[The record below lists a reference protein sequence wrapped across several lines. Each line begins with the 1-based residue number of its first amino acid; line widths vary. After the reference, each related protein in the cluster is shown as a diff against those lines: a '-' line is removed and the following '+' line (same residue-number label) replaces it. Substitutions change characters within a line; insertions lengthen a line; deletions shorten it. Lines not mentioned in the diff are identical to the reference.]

1 MYPART
7 RCIPHAH
14 RENVTLHGNSP
25 SGNRFEVR
33 ERVRWS
39 DCDPF
44 GIIYY
49 GAYVRLFQV
58 AEEELF
64 RACGLP
70 FAQLRMSLGV
80 WIPRKA
86 LHAEFHSPAELD
98 EEVAVQA
105 WFARVGTTSITM
117 QFEVYRASDRAHR
130 ATASLAVVSVDKAT
144 MTKKAIPEEVKQK
157 LARYTA

>member
-1 MYPART
+1 MT
-7 RCIPHAH
+7 S
-14 RENVTLHGNSP
+14 VDSSSP
-25 SGNRFEVR
+25 GNRFEIR
-33 ERVRWS
+33 DRVRWS

-58 AEEELF
+58 AEEEMF

-70 FAQLRMSLGV
+70 FHTLRKTLGV

-98 EEVAVQA
+98 EEVAVAA

-130 ATASLAVVSVDKAT
+130 ATGVVTVVSVDKAT
-144 MTKKAIPEEVKQK
+144 MTKKNLPGEVKRL
-157 LARYTA
+157 LAAFTPPSASG

>member
-1 MYPART
+1 MK
-7 RCIPHAH
+7 
-14 RENVTLHGNSP
+14 
-25 SGNRFEVR
+25 FEVI

-49 GAYVRLFQV
+49 GAYIRLFQV

-70 FAQLRMSLGV
+70 YANLRTEKGV

-86 LHAEFHSPAELD
+86 VSAEFHSPAQID
-98 EEVAVQA
+98 EEVAVQVH
-105 WFARVGTTSITM
+105 FSRLGTTAMTM

-130 ATASLAVVSVDKAT
+130 ASGQLTVVAVDKPT
-144 MTKKAIPEEVKQK
+144 MKAKPFPDEVRVA
-157 LARYTA
+157 LSNYLE

>member
-1 MYPART
+1 MK
-7 RCIPHAH
+7 
-14 RENVTLHGNSP
+14 
-25 SGNRFEVR
+25 FEIR
-33 ERVRWS
+33 DRVRWS

-49 GAYVRLFQV
+49 GAYIRLFQV

-70 FAQLRMSLGV
+70 FAVLREEKGV

-86 LHAEFHSPAELD
+86 LQAEFHSPAQLD

-105 WFARVGTTSITM
+105 HFSRIGRSAITM

-130 ATASLAVVSVDKAT
+130 ASGSLTTVSVDKPT
-144 MTKKAIPEEVKQK
+144 MKPRAIPDDVKTA
-157 LARYTA
+157 LAAYAG

>member
-1 MYPART
+1 L
-7 RCIPHAH
+7 
-14 RENVTLHGNSP
+14 TL
-25 SGNRFEVR
+25 EILD
-33 ERVRWS
+33 RVRWS
-39 DCDPF
+39 DCDVT

-70 FAQLRMSLGV
+70 FEELRKALGV

-86 LHAEFHSPAELD
+86 FQVEFHSPAQLD
-98 EEVAVQA
+98 EEVAVRA
-105 WFARVGTTSITM
+105 HFSRIGTTAITM

-130 ATASLAVVSVDKAT
+130 ASGSLTVVSVDKPT
-144 MTKKAIPEEVKQK
+144 MRPRPIPDEVRAK
-157 LARYTA
+157 LSLHAA

>member
-1 MYPART
+1 MTEGPAGT
-7 RCIPHAH
+7 RA
-14 RENVTLHGNSP
+14 
-25 SGNRFEVR
+25 FEVR
-33 ERVRWS
+33 DRVRWS

-70 FAQLRMSLGV
+70 FAILRKGKDV

-86 LHAEFHSPAELD
+86 FQAEFHSPAELD

-105 WFARVGTTSITM
+105 WFSRIGTTAVTM
-117 QFEVYRASDRAHR
+117 HFEVYRASDRAHR
-130 ATASLAVVSVDKAT
+130 ATGSLTVVSVDRAT
-144 MTKKAIPEEVKQK
+144 MKTRPLPDDVKASLSPY
-157 LARYTA
+157 LR

>member
-1 MYPART
+1 MTDQERP
-7 RCIPHAH
+7 
-14 RENVTLHGNSP
+14 
-25 SGNRFEVR
+25 GNRRTFEVR
-33 ERVRWS
+33 DRVRWS

-70 FAQLRMSLGV
+70 FSILRQEKHV

-86 LHAEFHSPAELD
+86 VHAEFHSPAELD
-98 EEVAVQA
+98 EEVVIEA
-105 WFARVGTTSITM
+105 FFTRLGTTSITM
-117 QFEVYRASDRAHR
+117 QFEVYRASDRRHR
-130 ATASLAVVSVDKAT
+130 ATGSLTVVSVDKAT
-144 MTKKAIPEEVKQK
+144 MTTRPLPDDVKAA
-157 LARYTA
+157 LSAYAR

>member
-1 MYPART
+1 MNKHDKPLPRGT
-7 RCIPHAH
+7 
-14 RENVTLHGNSP
+14 
-25 SGNRFEVR
+25 FEVR
-33 ERVRWS
+33 DRVRWS

-70 FAQLRMSLGV
+70 FSVLRQHRQL

-86 LHAEFHSPAELD
+86 VHAEFHSPAELD
-98 EEVAVQA
+98 EEVVVEA
-105 WFARVGTTSITM
+105 FFTRLGTTSITM
-117 QFEVYRASDRAHR
+117 QFEVYRAADRAHR
-130 ATASLAVVSVDKAT
+130 ATGSLTVVTVDKPT
-144 MTKKAIPEEVKQK
+144 MTPRPLPDDVKAA
-157 LARYTA
+157 LSAYLR

>member
-1 MYPART
+1 MTIRADKPVDTAK
-7 RCIPHAH
+7 
-14 RENVTLHGNSP
+14 
-25 SGNRFEVR
+25 RFEVR
-33 ERVRWS
+33 DRVRWN

-70 FAQLRMSLGV
+70 FSILRIEQGV

-86 LHAEFHSPAELD
+86 FHAEFHSPAQLD
-98 EEVAVQA
+98 EEVVVQV
-105 WFARVGTTSITM
+105 WFTRIGTTSVTM
-117 QFEVYRASDRAHR
+117 AFEVFRASDRLHR
-130 ATASLAVVSVDKAT
+130 ASASLTVVSVDRPT
-144 MTKKAIPEEVKQK
+144 MTTKPLMESIRTALSPYLESSEAAPE
-157 LARYTA
+157 

>member
-1 MYPART
+1 MK
-7 RCIPHAH
+7 
-14 RENVTLHGNSP
+14 
-25 SGNRFEVR
+25 FEALD
-33 ERVRWS
+33 RVRWS

-49 GAYVRLFQV
+49 GAYIRLFQV

-70 FAQLRMSLGV
+70 FKVLREEKGV

-86 LHAEFHSPAELD
+86 LQAEFHSPAQLD

-105 WFARVGTTSITM
+105 HFARIGRSAITM
-117 QFEVYRASDRAHR
+117 QFEVYRAADRVHR
-130 ATASLAVVSVDKAT
+130 ASGSLTVVSVDKPT
-144 MTKKAIPEEVKQK
+144 MKPRSIPDEVKEK
-157 LARYTA
+157 LALYAG